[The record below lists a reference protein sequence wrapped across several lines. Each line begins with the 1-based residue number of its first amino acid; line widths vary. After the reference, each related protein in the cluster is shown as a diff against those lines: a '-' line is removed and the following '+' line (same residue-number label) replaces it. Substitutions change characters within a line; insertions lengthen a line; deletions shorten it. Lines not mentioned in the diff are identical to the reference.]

1 VDFILSTPRGTRMDA
16 STAET
21 DTGAPSGA
29 PKKRSLRDSVAGL
42 FGGDPPLLAPAS
54 AVAADAREMI
64 PGARMC
70 VPPDDDGG
78 VPIGAPARKASRA
91 LREGLQDLYDG
102 AQVARQSDCHGGARA
117 NAASVKAPHVGVLPG
132 AGSGVPAVA
141 PAMDASSALGEG
153 LQDIYNS
160 AQDAQHCGAVGAHA
174 KAALVDI
181 PHDLWATETDL
192 VGYSSAAAISAV
204 PARLAASKM
213 GGKARVSFSD
223 KPDGMSALV
232 SDRLKMDSPSSGPP
246 IGTGAASLLEGA
258 AGTPSA
264 SSRPQW
270 PEYGSSRP
278 LWNEPWKDQLRYVPK
293 EAGVVGEGRVIVSG
307 CGPGAVSAIGK
318 RRDALPTR
326 GCESYALRTGPPP
339 GCVQVSQRYVS
350 WCC

>member
-1 VDFILSTPRGTRMDA
+1 MDA
-16 STAET
+16 ATAET
-21 DTGAPSGA
+21 GTGAPLGA

-64 PGARMC
+64 PGAQML

-78 VPIGAPARKASRA
+78 LPNVAPAKKASRA
-91 LREGLQDLYDG
+91 LREGLQDLYES
-102 AQVARQSDCHGGARA
+102 AQAARQFNYHGGPRA
-117 NAASVKAPHVGVLPG
+117 NAASVEAPHVGVLPG
-132 AGSGVPAVA
+132 AGSGVPTVA
-141 PAMDASSALGEG
+141 PAMDASSALSDG

-160 AQDAQHCGAVGAHA
+160 AQDAHHCGAVGAHA

-181 PHDLWATETDL
+181 SHD
-192 VGYSSAAAISAV
+192 VGSSSAAALSAV
-204 PARLAASKM
+204 PARLAAPTM

-223 KPDGMSALV
+223 APDGMSTLV
-232 SDRLKMDSPSSGPP
+232 SDRFKMDSPSSGPP
-246 IGTGAASLLEGA
+246 MGTGAASLLEGA

-278 LWNEPWKDQLRYVPK
+278 LWNEPWKDQPRYFPK

-326 GCESYALRTGPPP
+326 ASRTPFEQDRLL
-339 GCVQVSQRYVS
+339 VASRYHNLS
-350 WCC
+350 LIHI